1 MFRNNYNFSS
11 IILCG
16 GLGTRISEFTNKIPK
31 PMIKIQNKPLI
42 GYVLKKVLSSKC
54 KNIILPLGYKG
65 EIIKKY
71 VKKEFK
77 SDLGRIN
84 FFETGK
90 YTSVS
95 NRIKKIKHKLLKYE
109 NFFLINGDTIF
120 DADLNKMLNFH
131 ILNDN
136 LLTLSYSDTTTT
148 WGTFFLDKKNNI
160 KKFSKNDR
168 IEYIKPQS
176 SNLKG
181 FRNSGISIINSKCL
195 KNFNFNVSDFEVGLF
210 NKYIKKKSNIMLYNL
225 NLKLWYPV
233 ETINDYNALNKNKEL
248 LKKLKKI

>member
-1 MFRNNYNFSS
+1 
-11 IILCG
+11 
-16 GLGTRISEFTNKIPK
+16 
-31 PMIKIQNKPLI
+31 
-42 GYVLKKVLSSKC
+42 
-54 KNIILPLGYKG
+54 
-65 EIIKKY
+65 
-71 VKKEFK
+71 
-77 SDLGRIN
+77 
-84 FFETGK
+84 
-90 YTSVS
+90 
-95 NRIKKIKHKLLKYE
+95 
-109 NFFLINGDTIF
+109 
-120 DADLNKMLNFH
+120 MLNFH

-168 IEYIKPQS
+168 IEYIKLKS

>member
-16 GLGTRISEFTNKIPK
+16 GLGKRISEFTNKIPK

-54 KNIILPLGYKG
+54 NNIILPLGYKG

-95 NRIKKIKHKLLKYE
+95 KRIKKIKNELLKYE

-131 ILNDN
+131 VLNDN

-148 WGTFFLDKKNNI
+148 WGTFFLDKKNKI

-195 KNFNFNVSDFEVGLF
+195 NNFNFNVSDFEVSLF

-248 LKKLKKI
+248 KKKLKKI